1 MCIYSKR
8 YEKLRNHDR
17 NTVVEGVVEKQH
29 IVPLCLGGEDTLEN
43 LIALP
48 PRAHYLAHYFLWKA
62 NPCNSKLA
70 HAFAMMAV
78 NNPYQH
84 RVMKGKLYEL
94 SKIAR
99 SKALKGKKL
108 SEETK
113 QKMRKPKSQQHRE
126 KLLGNKNAKGN
137 KGKKLG
143 PRSTEHTKK
152 LAEAQKWYHEKRSKE
167 KNEKIL
173 KLKEEFVLSGLN
185 KRQFAEIKN
194 INYVTM
200 KRYLAGR
207 IMTVKRR

>member
-8 YEKLRNHDR
+8 YEKLIRYYK
-17 NTVVEGVVEKQH
+17 NTIVEGFVEKHH

-62 NPCNSKLA
+62 NPYNNKLA
-70 HAFAMMAV
+70 HAFAMMAI

-84 RVMKGKLYEL
+84 RVMNGKLYEV

-126 KLLGNKNAKGN
+126 KLLGNKNAKAN

-143 PRSTEHTKK
+143 PRSTEHIQNLVT
-152 LAEAQKWYHEKRSKE
+152 AQRWYHEKRSKE
-167 KNEKIL
+167 KKEKAL
-173 KLKEEFVLSGLN
+173 KLRKEFISSGLN
-185 KRQFAEIKN
+185 KRQFAEIKG
-194 INYVTM
+194 INYGTM
-200 KRYLAGR
+200 KNYLSGL
-207 IMTVKRR
+207 

>member
-1 MCIYSKR
+1 MCRYSKR
-8 YEKLRNHDR
+8 YEKLIDHYK
-17 NTVVEGVVEKQH
+17 NTFVEGFVEKHH
-29 IVPLCLGGEDTLEN
+29 IVPLCLGGEDVLDN

-84 RVMKGKLYEL
+84 RIMNGKLYEL

-126 KLLGNKNAKGN
+126 KLRGNKNAKGN
-137 KGKKLG
+137 KGKKYG
-143 PRSTEHTKK
+143 PRSLEHTAN
-152 LAEAQKWYHEKRSKE
+152 LVASQRRYQEKRSKE
-167 KNEKIL
+167 NKEKVSRL
-173 KLKEEFVLSGLN
+173 REEFILSEMN
-185 KRQFAEIKN
+185 RRQFAEIKG
-194 INYVTM
+194 ISYPTM
-200 KRYLAGR
+200 KRYLSGFESR
-207 IMTVKRR
+207 

>member
-8 YEKLRNHDR
+8 YEKLIDHYK
-17 NTVVEGVVEKQH
+17 NTFVEGVVEKHH
-29 IVPLCLGGEDTLEN
+29 IVPLCLGGEDELKN

-84 RVMKGKLYEL
+84 RIMNGKLYEL

-143 PRSTEHTKK
+143 PRSVKHTES
-152 LAEAQKWYHEKRSKE
+152 LVVSQRWYHEKRAKE
-167 KNEKIL
+167 KKEKAL
-173 KLKEEFVLSGLN
+173 KYREEFILSGLN
-185 KRQFAEIKN
+185 RHQFAEIKGV
-194 INYVTM
+194 NYTTM
-200 KRYLAGR
+200 KGYLSGL
-207 IMTVKRR
+207 